1 MTPQFIKEQLLKKA
15 RQKELAHFYI
25 LQGTAGDHGKQGQWV
40 EQFIR
45 EYWTSVEGRK
55 LPSDLRSDADLLWL
69 LPEISDE
76 GDLRDYKVENLSEL
90 FTFLGYRGIQ
100 SQKRFVVF
108 EHSELITPII
118 ANKLLK
124 TLEEPVGDLTL
135 FWLNPTGAKLLPT
148 IESRALTLRL
158 KWPHERALT
167 PLLDELKKRFEA
179 GLPLAEFLEESKKN
193 FQLNQLLQET
203 LEYEVSHDGPA
214 QLKQELLDL
223 IRTWNEAQIY
233 HQSPGPTLMALHLYL
248 SQRLGH

>member
-15 RQKELAHFYI
+15 QQKELAHFYI
-25 LQGTAGDHGKQGQWV
+25 LQGTSNDHDKQTQWV

-45 EYWTSVEGRK
+45 DYWTTIEKRK
-55 LPSDLRSDADLLWL
+55 LPAHLRSDADLLWL
-69 LPEISDE
+69 SPDLNDE
-76 GDLRDYKVENLSEL
+76 DEHKDYKVENLNEL

-108 EHSELITPII
+108 EHSEFITPII

-158 KWPHERALT
+158 KWPQEKAST
-167 PLLDELKKRFEA
+167 PLIEDLKKRFEA
-179 GLPLAEFLEESKKN
+179 GLPLADFLEESKKN
-193 FQLNQLLQET
+193 FTLDRLLQEA

-214 QLKQELLDL
+214 QLKQELLNL
-223 IRTWNEAQIY
+223 VKSWNEAQIY